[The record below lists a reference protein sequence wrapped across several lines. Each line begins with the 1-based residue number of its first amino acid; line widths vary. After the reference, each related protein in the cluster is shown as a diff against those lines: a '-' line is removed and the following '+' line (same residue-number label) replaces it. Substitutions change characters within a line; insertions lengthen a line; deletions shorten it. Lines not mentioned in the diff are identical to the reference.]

1 MEAATRGLLHKISTI
16 RSMVYSQIDHKTR
29 EFNLPM
35 IMLNNMELMIIM
47 IKLSIMG
54 CTYNALSRIFY
65 FSERKLDIDFLNE
78 FVTINDSDVYQNIY
92 KFKIDSLAFNKNTC
106 NIGIITVEGHV
117 NNEKKKPKYKF
128 VVLGSVYPECKWLI
142 IVNYNGNTSKPGK
155 LGILCNIS
163 EEHDNLFF
171 KTDQVNT
178 MLRKYKLKPE
188 YWQPDDQ
195 PAKFKPLVERKTSI
209 SNPLKAGKI
218 SRLKHAV
225 GKIAHKAAKNV
236 KRLFGKTVSLSK
248 SKGTFTRIRVEPEK
262 NAKEV
267 MARIKERFGEGNP
280 GKKGSPKENVT
291 QPSKTNWDKFLKQI
305 KLESQQEK
313 AVRQYETLKRK
324 NISGT
329 NL

>member
-1 MEAATRGLLHKISTI
+1 
-16 RSMVYSQIDHKTR
+16 MVYSQIENKTR

-35 IMLNNMELMIIM
+35 IMLTDMHLMTIM
-47 IKLSIMG
+47 IKLSILR
-54 CTYNALSRIFY
+54 CPRDISEIFDQK
-65 FSERKLDIDFLNE
+65 SLDGVDGEVNFLIDNQLAIDMRE
-78 FVTINDSDVYQNIY
+78 VIISII
-92 KFKIDSLAFNKNTC
+92 KIWEKSPHITNSNMC
-106 NIGIITVEGHV
+106 NIGIITVEKIG
-117 NNEKKKPKYKF
+117 KMKPKYIF
-128 VVLGSVYPECKWLI
+128 VVLGVAPIKSEIWLI
-142 IVNYNGNTSKPGK
+142 LVNYIGDNPK
-155 LGILCNIS
+155 LGILCNIVEKYVRLYFTAS
-163 EEHDNLFF
+163 QLSHL
-171 KTDQVNT
+171 
-178 MLRKYKLKPE
+178 LRKYKLNIE
-188 YWQPDDQ
+188 YRNPDDN
-195 PAKFKPLVERKTSI
+195 PADNPSKEIPLVERKTSI

-225 GKIAHKAAKNV
+225 GKQAHKAAKNV

-248 SKGTFTRIRVEPEK
+248 SKGSFTRIRVEPEK

-313 AVRQYETLKRK
+313 AVRQYETLKRN

-329 NL
+329 NLQ